1 MRAHKAA
8 YILQEFCR
16 KNYYCIDCPLDEP
29 CRKDKK
35 FKPYEWGVE
44 RPKRPYK
51 RLKHKTL

>member
-16 KNYYCIDCPLDEP
+16 SNYYCIGCPLDEP

-35 FKPYEWGVE
+35 FKPYEWGIK
-44 RPKRPYK
+44 RPKRPHK
-51 RLKHKTL
+51 RLKHKIL